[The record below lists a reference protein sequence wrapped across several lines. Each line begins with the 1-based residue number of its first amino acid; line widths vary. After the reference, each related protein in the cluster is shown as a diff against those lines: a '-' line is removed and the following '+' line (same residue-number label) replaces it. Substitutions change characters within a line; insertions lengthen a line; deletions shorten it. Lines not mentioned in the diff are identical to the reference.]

1 MRCISS
7 CHIVQ
12 PTNVDVNPPEDN
24 RKDEQ
29 ALKQISIQ
37 TEYIKLD
44 QFLKLADCVSTGG
57 MAKAL
62 LQEGQ
67 VRVNGEPEERRGR
80 KLYPGDTV
88 EVEDNGSFEVT
99 AGA

>member
-1 MRCISS
+1 MKKILIHSG
-7 CHIVQ
+7 
-12 PTNVDVNPPEDN
+12 
-24 RKDEQ
+24 
-29 ALKQISIQ
+29 
-37 TEYIKLD
+37 YIKLD

-80 KLYPGDTV
+80 KLYPGDTIEVQDQGTFTV
-88 EVEDNGSFEVT
+88 EGGGTKE
-99 AGA
+99 